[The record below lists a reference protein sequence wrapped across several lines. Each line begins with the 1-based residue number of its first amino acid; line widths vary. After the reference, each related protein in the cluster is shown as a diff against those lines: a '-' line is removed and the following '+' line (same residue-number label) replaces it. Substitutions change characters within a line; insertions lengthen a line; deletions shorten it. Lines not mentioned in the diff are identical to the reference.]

1 LTGWVFIGRRL
12 GNADLELLLIS
23 HTNMNILKFR
33 PHLSDK
39 GWFTRAMNYYFDC
52 FFPAGA
58 TVCVEISADCNL
70 KCVMCPRGGVHGLVN
85 KRRGMMDIEI
95 FKKIID
101 KFRDENVRVRE
112 LWLANWGEP
121 FLNPLFPEMA
131 RYAKSRLTG
140 AKIIAFSNLNCLM
153 DPSAVMSSGLDRL
166 EVSMSGMSQE
176 VYSKNHVGGDIKTV
190 LRNIAGLVSAKKR
203 LRGAMAI
210 AVKFHD
216 YVYNKAEAV
225 LAKDFCRRSGIEF
238 KLARCS
244 VSCVEGNA
252 AFQKEKERF
261 SGFYSRFIDLKKE
274 EKIARTLKTPADC
287 MIKCYMVTIDF
298 DGRLYRCCGVYEEKN
313 LMGSFFDHAIREIP
327 GINSSICDI
336 CVKTPIS
343 WR

>member
-1 LTGWVFIGRRL
+1 
-12 GNADLELLLIS
+12 
-23 HTNMNILKFR
+23 M
-33 PHLSDK
+33 
-39 GWFTRAMNYYFDC
+39 
-52 FFPAGA
+52 
-58 TVCVEISADCNL
+58 EISADCNL

-85 KRRGMMDIEI
+85 GRRGAMDMEL
-95 FKKIID
+95 FKKIIE

-121 FLNPLFPEMA
+121 LLNPLFPEMA
-131 RYAKSRLTG
+131 RYAKSRLSG
-140 AKIIAFSNLNCLM
+140 AKIIAFTNLNCLT
-153 DPSAVMSSGLDRL
+153 DPYAVVSSGLDRL
-166 EVSMSGMSQE
+166 EVSLSGMSQE
-176 VYSKNHVGGDIKTV
+176 VYSKNHVGGDIKMV
-190 LRNIAGLVSAKKR
+190 LENISDLVSAKKR
-203 LRGAMAI
+203 LRGAMEI
-210 AVKFHD
+210 VVKFHD

-225 LAKDFCRRSGIEF
+225 LAKDFCRKNGVKF

-261 SGFYSRFIDLKKE
+261 SEFYRRFIDLKKE

-287 MIKCYMVTIDF
+287 MLKRYLVTIDF
-298 DGRLYRCCGVYEEKN
+298 DGCLYRCCGVYEEKN

-327 GINSSICDI
+327 GINSSICDV